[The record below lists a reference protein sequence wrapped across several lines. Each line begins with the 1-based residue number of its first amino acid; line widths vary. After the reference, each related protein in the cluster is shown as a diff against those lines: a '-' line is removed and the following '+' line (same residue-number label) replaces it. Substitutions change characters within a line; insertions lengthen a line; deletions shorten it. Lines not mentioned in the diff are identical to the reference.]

1 MSINY
6 ILDRNPYLFD
16 SSYNK
21 IFFNKILELHN
32 LHFNNSNFYKNIVIN
47 LGIKSEKIKHLNQ
60 IPMIPVTSL
69 KTLVI
74 FCTQNDIVKT
84 MYSSGTTGSSFS
96 KINLDKETLVNQTK
110 VLSSLFK
117 SKFGGSR
124 FPMIIVDKKST
135 IIDKNSIQLGRQGFW
150 DLVFFQQKNFFC

>member
-60 IPMIPVTSL
+60 IPMIPVNVFKNFDLYSVP
-69 KTLVI
+69 K
-74 FCTQNDIVKT
+74 NDIVKT

-124 FPMIIVDKKST
+124 FPMISVDKKST
-135 IIDKNSIQLGRQGFW
+135 IIDKNIYS
-150 DLVFFQQKNFFC
+150 